1 MHFKLEEFIKNNRK
15 PRCARNDNLTVYNT
29 QRNSSKPCTDHLGNR
44 FGSYKEMALFH
55 KVEPEIFYYRKNRA
69 KLPLELCLSPKSL
82 RGHRYAKSIC
92 CSYKGKKYSS
102 LLLACELL
110 GLNPEVVYLHR
121 RKGMTAEEAIDYAL
135 EHRRKEW
142 TDHLGNKFS
151 SLYEMAEF
159 HHLPRETVRFRLQR
173 NNWPLKEALTTP
185 VGKPRGKSAN
195 G

>member
-1 MHFKLEEFIKNNRK
+1 MHFKLEDFIKNNRK

-29 QRNSSKPCTDHLGNR
+29 RRNRGVTCTDHLGNR
-44 FGSYKEMALFH
+44 FDSYKEMALFH
-55 KVEPEIFYYRKNRA
+55 KVEPDIFYNRRNKT

-82 RGHRYAKSIC
+82 RGHKYF
-92 CSYKGKKYSS
+92 SYKGKQYSS

-110 GLNPEVVYLHR
+110 GLNPWVVYQHR

-151 SLYEMAEF
+151 SLSEMAEF
-159 HHLPRETVRFRLQR
+159 HHLPRETVRVRLQR
-173 NNWPLKEALTTP
+173 YNWPLKKALTTP
-185 VGKPRGKSAN
+185 VGKTRG
-195 G
+195 